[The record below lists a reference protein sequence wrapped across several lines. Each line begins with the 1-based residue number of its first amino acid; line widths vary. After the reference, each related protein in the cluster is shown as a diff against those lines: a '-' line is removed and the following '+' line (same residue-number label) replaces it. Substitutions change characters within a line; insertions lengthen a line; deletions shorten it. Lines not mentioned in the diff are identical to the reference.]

1 MDAPTDKEEGKFSRI
16 RFACGAC
23 KAEHR
28 PKQDRWTAL
37 DVVTQWVKASREV
50 GRLGWRIMR
59 HPTDPHTIRL
69 CCPTCVEAGPA
80 AGPEH
85 ES

>member
-1 MDAPTDKEEGKFSRI
+1 MDATDKDAPKDARI

-23 KAEHR
+23 KAEYR
-28 PKQDRWTAL
+28 PKQDKWMVGPY
-37 DVVTQWVKASREV
+37 VVTQWVKASREV
-50 GRLGWRIMR
+50 GRLGWRVMR
-59 HPTDPHTIRL
+59 HPKDPHTISL

-85 ES
+85 ET